1 MINLRKL
8 IKPLLLLSLFCLSS
22 GILAETLSII
32 NQPENSAD
40 GVLRPERG
48 MQMQQVE
55 ASYGNPLRIN
65 AAIGEPPI
73 TSWVYDKY
81 TVYFEHE
88 YVIHA
93 AIHH

>member
-1 MINLRKL
+1 MINYKKL
-8 IKPLLLLSLFCLSS
+8 IKPLLLLSLYCVSTGLF
-22 GILAETLSII
+22 AETLSII

-55 ASYGNPLRIN
+55 ANYGSPISIN
-65 AAIGEPPI
+65 ASVGEPPI
-73 TSWVYDKY
+73 TAWIYDDY
-81 TVYFEHE
+81 TVYFEYKH
-88 YVIHA
+88 VIHA

>member
-1 MINLRKL
+1 MINSKNL
-8 IKPLLLLSLFCLSS
+8 IKSVLLLSLCCAPIGLT
-22 GILAETLSII
+22 AETLSII
-32 NQPENSAD
+32 NQPENSAS

-48 MQMQQVE
+48 MKMDQVE
-55 ASYGNPLRIN
+55 ANYGNPLRVN
-65 AAIGEPPI
+65 PAIGEPPI

-93 AIHH
+93 VVHH

>member
-1 MINLRKL
+1 MRNIKTL
-8 IKPLLLLSLFCLSS
+8 IKPLLLLSLCAASASLS
-22 GILAETLSII
+22 AETLSII

-55 ASYGNPLRIN
+55 TNYGSPLSIN
-65 AAIGEPPI
+65 DAVGEPPI
-73 TSWVYDKY
+73 TSWVYEKY
-81 TVYFEHE
+81 TVYFEGE

-93 AIHH
+93 ATHH